1 MKTELQNPMSH
12 FRSLV
17 NYGIARSINSQREL
31 DAFER
36 EERRRQER
44 EERYAKTDAFR
55 ARSLELQEMRLQN
68 QAQNIELG
76 FERDQ
81 TARDKNDIARDK
93 NDIDRYKAVTD
104 RFHKG
109 EQDSIAH
116 SKLALGYDQLGEK
129 MREHDDTMAFKYY
142 DAERKSEDAR
152 YKTDLTDSTNRYKAE
167 LADSTNRYKADLAS
181 QDRRY
186 QYDLNSEDRL
196 LKLDLNDARQGY
208 EYDMAFNAMF
218 PSPSPSLDLE
228 DTFGEDYNMFWD

>member
-1 MKTELQNPMSH
+1 MKTRFENPFEP
-12 FRSLV
+12 FRPLM
-17 NYGIARSINSQREL
+17 YFGISEYESRKRQEEAK
-31 DAFER
+31 ER
-36 EERRRQER
+36 EEQRRQEQA
-44 EERYAKTDAFR
+44 ERDAKTDAFR

-81 TARDKNDIARDK
+81 TARDK

-228 DTFGEDYNMFWD
+228 DTFGEDFNMFWD

>member
-17 NYGIARSINSQREL
+17 NYGIAKSINSQREL

-81 TARDKNDIARDK
+81 TARDK

-196 LKLDLNDARQGY
+196 LNLDLNDARQGY

-228 DTFGEDYNMFWD
+228 DTFGEDFNMFWD